1 MNYGEAIIK
10 GKSKKEILIST
21 YICHP
26 SMANDNLSGVILTSL
41 LLRFIKNIPNL
52 KWTYRIIFL
61 PETIGPIAY
70 IKKNLDKIKK
80 IDYGINISC
89 VGGKGSMSYKETKDK
104 DSFLNKLVKNLFLK
118 KKLNLK
124 NIILIFMEVMKGSI
138 RILEMILMSYLFTK
152 INIMN
157 IKNITHL

>member
-1 MNYGEAIIK
+1 
-10 GKSKKEILIST
+10 
-21 YICHP
+21 
-26 SMANDNLSGVILTSL
+26 
-41 LLRFIKNIPNL
+41 
-52 KWTYRIIFL
+52 
-61 PETIGPIAY
+61 
-70 IKKNLDKIKK
+70 
-80 IDYGINISC
+80 
-89 VGGKGSMSYKETKDK
+89 MSYKETKDK